1 MATTDSTPPADRR
14 RRGGI
19 GIVGPCGSGK
29 TTLITGLQ
37 AHGLVAR
44 QIAQEHSHVRD
55 MWRRLAAPSVLIFLD
70 ASYETC
76 TERKHFDWPI
86 EDYQEQQRR
95 LEHARR
101 EADVYVMTDGLT
113 PQAVAEHV
121 LMAIGRPPSPPGA
134 AR

>member
-1 MATTDSTPPADRR
+1 MATHDSTPLADRR

-29 TTLITGLQ
+29 TTLSTGLQ
-37 AHGLVAR
+37 ARGLVAR

-55 MWRRLAAPSVLIFLD
+55 MWRRLAAPTVLIFLD

-101 EADVYVMTDGLT
+101 ECDIYVMTDDLAPLAVVEKVLWSLGEPPT
-113 PQAVAEHV
+113 PV
-121 LMAIGRPPSPPGA
+121 
-134 AR
+134 

>member
-1 MATTDSTPPADRR
+1 MATHDSTPPADRR

-29 TTLITGLQ
+29 TTLSTDLQ
-37 AHGLVAR
+37 ARGLVAR

-55 MWRRLAAPSVLIFLD
+55 MWRRLAAPTVLIFLD

-101 EADVYVMTDGLT
+101 ECDIYVVTDDLAPLAVLKEVEEALEGLS
-113 PQAVAEHV
+113 
-121 LMAIGRPPSPPGA
+121 LG
-134 AR
+134 

>member
-1 MATTDSTPPADRR
+1 MIIPDSTPPPDRR

-29 TTLITGLQ
+29 TTLSTALQ
-37 AHGLVAR
+37 AHGLAAR

-55 MWRRLAAPSVLIFLD
+55 MWRRLAAPTVLIFLD

-101 EADVYVMTDGLT
+101 ECDLNVQTDDLT
-113 PQAVAEHV
+113 PQAVVEEV
-121 LMAIGRPPSPPGA
+121 LRSLGELPPPS
-134 AR
+134 